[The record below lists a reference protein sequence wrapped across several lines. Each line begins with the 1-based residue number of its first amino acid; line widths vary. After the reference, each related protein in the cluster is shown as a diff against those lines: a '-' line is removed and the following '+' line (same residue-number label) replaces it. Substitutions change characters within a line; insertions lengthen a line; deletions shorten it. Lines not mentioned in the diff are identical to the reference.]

1 MTEEQEEEDYT
12 IKQYNLYNYG
22 KIKTDKV
29 MNFCDDWLVTDRAES
44 RDAIASKNKN

>member
-22 KIKTDKV
+22 KIKTDKAT
-29 MNFCDDWLVTDRAES
+29 CSYQSGILLVCLFS
-44 RDAIASKNKN
+44 YKHKK